1 MAANILKNHSVGD
14 IEKTLSEGLGKLL
27 DRKVKVEISGLT
39 FEEGDDLMFD
49 GHMKASELTISV
61 NRKWDEG
68 KLRD

>member
-14 IEKTLSEGLGKLL
+14 IEKALSEGLGKLL